1 MNWLAHL
8 RLAPDEPLLR
18 IGNLAGDFVR
28 GIDVGTLHPDLQRG
42 IRQHRAVDKFVDT
55 HEVFRRARA
64 RFAEPFRR
72 FAGVALDVFFDHYL
86 ARDWHLHGDG
96 RELIA
101 FVDDVHAAMDQHR
114 ALLPPD
120 LGRLHDRMAENSWL
134 AMYDTVDG
142 IERVLRAMARRLRR
156 PTSLDTISDELRRN
170 YEALGADFAELWP
183 ELLSFATDRHAT

>member
-8 RLAPDEPLLR
+8 RLAPNEPLVR
-18 IGNLAGDFVR
+18 IGNLSGDFVR
-28 GIDVGTLHPDLQRG
+28 GIDVTTLHPELQRG
-42 IRQHRAVDKFVDT
+42 ISQHRAIDMFVDT

-64 RFAEPFRR
+64 RFVAPFCR

-96 RELIA
+96 RELTE
-101 FVDDVHAAMDQHR
+101 FVLDVHRDMAEHR

-120 LGRLHDRMAENSWL
+120 LGRLHDRMARNSWL
-134 AMYDTVDG
+134 TMYDTVAG

-156 PTSLDTISDELRRN
+156 PSPLGTITSELRRN
-170 YEALGADFAELWP
+170 YEVLGEDFVELWP
-183 ELLSFATDRHAT
+183 ELLSFATGRHAT

>member
-1 MNWLAHL
+1 
-8 RLAPDEPLLR
+8 
-18 IGNLAGDFVR
+18 
-28 GIDVGTLHPDLQRG
+28 
-42 IRQHRAVDKFVDT
+42 
-55 HEVFRRARA
+55 
-64 RFAEPFRR
+64 
-72 FAGVALDVFFDHYL
+72 
-86 ARDWHLHGDG
+86 
-96 RELIA
+96 
-101 FVDDVHAAMDQHR
+101 MDQHR

-156 PTSLDTISDELRRN
+156 PSSLDTITDELRRN